1 MTLQSAFGQI
11 YGAFTVVDD
20 EAVGSAQ
27 FPTGADNPS
36 VQLSPVT
43 GQLRMALDTPITPLP
58 AACPEAAV
66 IRFATALSEYDPW
79 TPGIGRIGR
88 SPSRPCGA
96 RAPAMVLGLDG
107 DMAMVFEA
115 LDNSGLPRAGVAYL
129 DAGVAPYFVAN
140 VPMLDWL
147 TDMTLVRLDGLW
159 YVWGVNADPLSGD
172 YGDVMYSTS
181 TDMVIWTAPAFTL
194 DPGSI
199 VAAQDGLSGQSMSCI
214 DNTNFAWDSWIQ
226 GLNGGD
232 ATFQWLVGHLSDDV
246 GMTYIFYSYF
256 DMESGVKVIG
266 WASLDPANM
275 VDMSQLHLRDCV
287 PPP

>member
-1 MTLQSAFGQI
+1 
-11 YGAFTVVDD
+11 
-20 EAVGSAQ
+20 
-27 FPTGADNPS
+27 
-36 VQLSPVT
+36 
-43 GQLRMALDTPITPLP
+43 
-58 AACPEAAV
+58 
-66 IRFATALSEYDPW
+66 
-79 TPGIGRIGR
+79 
-88 SPSRPCGA
+88 
-96 RAPAMVLGLDG
+96 MVLGLDG

-232 ATFQWLVGHLSDDV
+232 ATFQWLVGTLTDSWYVAGAQHAWPPGDPDVWLSLDHLSDDV